1 MTTDNT
7 TGQPGTILTVED
19 EFSIAAMSALSDQM
33 SREQAIEFLKKAFA
47 LYVTT
52 RRMFLAHMESTLP
65 TPYEPN
71 QRLPEEDGRTN
82 PT

>member
-7 TGQPGTILTVED
+7 TGQSGSILTLED
-19 EFSIAAMSALSDQM
+19 EFSIASMNALSDQM
-33 SREQAIEFLKKAFA
+33 SRDQAIEFLKKAFA

-52 RRMFLAHMESTLP
+52 RRMLLAHMESTLP
-65 TPYEPN
+65 TLYEHN
-71 QRLPEEDGRTN
+71 QRLPEEEGRTN